1 MSKLILKM
9 TLTHILLAISRQ
21 KTGFCLVNRSEAWFL
36 ADNSLKM
43 CGDMIFEMSLS
54 LVSQIKVLG

>member
-9 TLTHILLAISRQ
+9 TLTHILLAISGQ
-21 KTGFCLVNRSEAWFL
+21 KTGFCLVDRSEARFL
-36 ADNSLKM
+36 AVNSLKM